1 MEVELSK
8 SVADRLENTKL
19 LFLDTAP
26 VIYYVE
32 KNALYINAVRAV
44 FNWIDEGRITVI
56 TSPIT
61 LSECLVHPYRRDLK
75 QLQQDFIDLIVYGE
89 NTIFKPID
97 HIVSQKAAQLR
108 ANYNLCLADAL
119 QLATALTAKCD
130 SFLTNDV
137 DIKRITELDVIVLNE
152 IQAM

>member
-1 MEVELSK
+1 MEIEPLK
-8 SVADRLENTKL
+8 SVTDRLENTKI

-32 KNALYINAVRAV
+32 KNERYINSVRTV
-44 FNWIDEGRITVI
+44 FDWIDDGRITAI

-61 LSECLVHPYRRDLK
+61 LSECLVHPYRRELK
-75 QLQQDFIDLIVYGE
+75 QLQKDFIDLIVYGQ

-119 QLATALTAKCD
+119 QLATALNALCD

-137 DIKRITELDVIVLNE
+137 DIKRITELDVIVLSE
-152 IQAM
+152 IQAV